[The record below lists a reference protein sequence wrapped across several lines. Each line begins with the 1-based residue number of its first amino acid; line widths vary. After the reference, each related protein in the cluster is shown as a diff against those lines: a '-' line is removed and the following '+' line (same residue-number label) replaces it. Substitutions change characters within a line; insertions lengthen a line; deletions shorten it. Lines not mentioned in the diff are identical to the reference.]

1 MIARLHAGHARADFA
16 HDARAFVAQHA
27 GEKTF
32 GIEPVERVGIGMA
45 DAGGHDLDQH
55 LACLGP
61 FQVELDDF
69 ERLLGGEGDCGAGFH
84 G

>member
-1 MIARLHAGHARADFA
+1 MIAGRYAGDAGADFA
-16 HDARAFVAQHA
+16 HDARAFMAEHA
-27 GEKTF
+27 GEKAF
-32 GIEPVERVGIGMA
+32 GIESVERVGIGVA

-69 ERLLGGEGDCGAGFH
+69 ERLLRGEGDCSAGFH